1 MTEAVDKSLFRNKVL
16 RGRPVPAFGA
26 TSGTVPMMS
35 GQAEAAAQRLR
46 HQPVRPAVFSCILQC
61 VDLLALVLVGL
72 GAMLLVPTGLSEGLA
87 LPVAWAGGLLVVGSV
102 RALGGYRF
110 RRMSALGPG
119 LRAMW
124 AGIALGMVLLVGGL
138 WLGGELWQGGWLQ
151 PGVGKAIALWLM
163 LGNLVMVSA
172 RAAVWMRIRYLTK
185 TGGMEHRIVLVGGTE
200 ALAPLIREIERDKRR
215 GRRMCGFFD
224 ERKDRRSP
232 AVVAGHHKMGDL
244 DDLVAFVR
252 LAHIDTVIVAVPKI
266 SHRRLMEL
274 AAKLFVLP
282 VDIRVM
288 SDAEI
293 PEFARKKRS
302 KFGRFRMID
311 LYKRPIHGWD
321 AVRKRIFDVVLA
333 SMAIVAFAPV
343 MAAVAVAIRLDSP
356 GPVLFRQRRHGFNNR
371 PIEVLKFRSMYADR
385 ADPTAIRAVQRHD
398 DRVTEVGRFIRRTS
412 LDELP
417 QFFNVLRGDLSLVG
431 PRPHATAARTGDL
444 VYDAVTEAY
453 SARHKVRPG
462 VTGWAQISGWR
473 GEMDTPEKIR
483 ARVEHDLYY
492 IENWSLWFD
501 LKILAMTPFSLIATK
516 NAY

>member
-1 MTEAVDKSLFRNKVL
+1 MAETVDKSLFRNKAL
-16 RGRPVPAFGA
+16 RRRGVPSFGA
-26 TSGTVPMMS
+26 VAGSVPLMS
-35 GQAEAAAQRLR
+35 GQAEAQAQRLR
-46 HQPVRPAVFSCILQC
+46 HAPTRPAVFSCMLQS
-61 VDLLALVLVGL
+61 VDLLAMVVAGVFALRLIG
-72 GAMLLVPTGLSEGLA
+72 TGLSEGAVLLA
-87 LPVAWAGGLLVVGSV
+87 VWLGGLMVVASV

-110 RRMSALGPG
+110 RRMWAIGRG
-119 LRAMW
+119 LQAMW
-124 AGIALGMVLLVGGL
+124 GGIALGSAALACGL
-138 WLGGELWQGGWLQ
+138 WLGGWLE
-151 PGVGKAIALWLM
+151 PGLGRAMALWLG
-163 LGNLVMVSA
+163 LANLVMVSA
-172 RAAVWMRIRYLTK
+172 RVAAWLRIRTLTK
-185 TGGMEHRIVLVGGTE
+185 MGRMEHRIVLVGGTE
-200 ALAPLIREIERDKRR
+200 ALGPLIREIERDKRR

-224 ERKDRRSP
+224 ERKDQRSP
-232 AVVAGHHKMGDL
+232 AVVAGHHKMGDV

-252 LAHIDTVIVAVPKI
+252 LAHIDTVIVAIPEI

-288 SDAEI
+288 ADADI

-302 KFGRFRMID
+302 KFGKFRMID

-321 AVRKRIFDVVLA
+321 AVRKRVFDVVLA
-333 SMAIVAFAPV
+333 SAAIVVFGPV
-343 MAAVAVAIRLDSP
+343 MAAVALAIRLDSP

-371 PIEVLKFRSMYADR
+371 PIEVLKFRSMYTDR
-385 ADPTAIRAVQRHD
+385 ADPTAVKAVQRDD
-398 DRVTEVGRFIRRTS
+398 DRVTKVGRFIRRTS

-501 LKILAMTPFSLIATK
+501 LKILAMTPISLITTK

>member
-1 MTEAVDKSLFRNKVL
+1 MTS
-16 RGRPVPAFGA
+16 A
-26 TSGTVPMMS
+26 TRLLSAQA
-35 GQAEAAAQRLR
+35 QAEAQRLNR
-46 HQPVRPAVFSCILQC
+46 PAVRPALFSTLLQGG
-61 VDLLALVLVGL
+61 DLLVLVIAGMLVMALVPESLPQAHQHWLVFVGAVLVVTAIRTL
-72 GAMLLVPTGLSEGLA
+72 GA
-87 LPVAWAGGLLVVGSV
+87 
-102 RALGGYRF
+102 YRF
-110 RRMSALGPG
+110 RRMRALGPG
-119 LRAMW
+119 MGLMW
-124 AGIALGMVLLVGGL
+124 AGMALGFTALVAEVWAAGWAQAGL
-138 WLGGELWQGGWLQ
+138 
-151 PGVGKAIALWLM
+151 VRAMALWWGLAHIGM
-163 LGNLVMVSA
+163 CSA
-172 RAAVWMRIRYLTK
+172 RFVAWARIRTLTK
-185 TGGMEHRIVLVGGTE
+185 TGRMEHRIVVVGGTE
-200 ALAPLIREIERDKRR
+200 TLAPLIREIESEKKR
-215 GRRMCGFFD
+215 GRRLCGFFD
-224 ERKDRRSP
+224 ERLDPRSP
-232 AVVAGHHKMGDL
+232 MMVAGRHKMGDI

-252 LAHIDTVIVAVPKI
+252 MAHIDTVIVAIPKI

-282 VDIRVM
+282 VDIRVL
-288 SDAEI
+288 SDADI
-293 PEFARKKRS
+293 PGFARRKRS
-302 KFGRFRMID
+302 KFGKFRLID

-321 AVRKRIFDVVLA
+321 AARKRVFDVVV
-333 SMAIVAFAPV
+333 SMLAIVALAPV
-343 MAAVAVAIRLDSP
+343 MAAVALAIRLDSP

-371 PIEVLKFRSMYADR
+371 PINVLKFRSMYTDR
-385 ADPTAIRAVQRHD
+385 ADPSAVKAVQRND
-398 DRVTEVGRFIRRTS
+398 DRVTKVGRFIRRTS

-501 LKILAMTPFSLIATK
+501 LKILALTPISLITTK

>member
-1 MTEAVDKSLFRNKVL
+1 MTETVDRSLFRNEAL
-16 RGRPVPAFGA
+16 RRRAAAPFGA
-26 TSGTVPMMS
+26 VAGSFPLMS
-35 GQAEAAAQRLR
+35 GQAEAQAQRLR
-46 HQPVRPAVFSCILQC
+46 QAPMRPAVFSCMLQC
-61 VDLLALVLVGL
+61 ADLLIMVVAGVFALR
-72 GAMLLVPTGLSEGLA
+72 LLATGFSEDA
-87 LPVAWAGGLLVVGSV
+87 VLPVAWLGALLVVIAV
-102 RALGGYRF
+102 RLLGGYRF
-110 RRMSALGPG
+110 RRMRAIGPG
-119 LRAMW
+119 LGLMW
-124 AGIALGMVLLVGGL
+124 AGITLGMAVLVGGL
-138 WLGGELWQGGWLQ
+138 WLGGWLQ
-151 PGVGKAIALWLM
+151 PGSGRAIVLWLV
-163 LGNLVMVSA
+163 LANLVMVSA
-172 RAAVWMRIRYLTK
+172 RVATWLRIRILTK
-185 TGGMEHRIVLVGGTE
+185 TGRMEHRIVLVGGTE
-200 ALAPLIREIERDKRR
+200 TLAPLIREIERDKRR

-224 ERKDRRSP
+224 ERRDARSP
-232 AVVAGHHKMGDL
+232 AVVAGHHKMGGVE
-244 DDLVAFVR
+244 DLVAFVR
-252 LAHIDTVIVAVPKI
+252 LAHIDTVIVAIPAI

-274 AAKLFVLP
+274 VAKLFVLP

-288 SDAEI
+288 ADADI

-302 KFGRFRMID
+302 KFGKFRMID

-321 AVRKRIFDVVLA
+321 AVRKRVFDVVLA
-333 SMAIVAFAPV
+333 SLAIVAFAPV
-343 MAAVAVAIRLDSP
+343 MAAVALAIRLDSP

-371 PIEVLKFRSMYADR
+371 PIKVLKFRSMYADR
-385 ADPTAIRAVQRHD
+385 ADPTAVKAVRRDD
-398 DRVTEVGRFIRRTS
+398 DRVTKVGRFIRRTS

-501 LKILAMTPFSLIATK
+501 LKILAMTPISLITTK

>member
-1 MTEAVDKSLFRNKVL
+1 MTGVADKSLFRRRPTAGRKVL
-16 RGRPVPAFGA
+16 PFGA
-26 TSGTVPMMS
+26 LTAKTKLLS
-35 GQAEAAAQRLR
+35 GQAQAEAQRLS
-46 HQPVRPAVFSCILQC
+46 QPAVRPALFSCLLQC
-61 VDLLALVLVGL
+61 IDLLALVL
-72 GAMLLVPTGLSEGLA
+72 TGLLA
-87 LPVAWAGGLLVVGSV
+87 LRLLPALPATGLTGAPEVPVAWLGAIAVVFSV

-110 RRMSALGPG
+110 RRMRALGAG
-119 LRAMW
+119 LGRMW
-124 AGIALGMVLLVGGL
+124 AGMALGMAALALVL
-138 WLGGELWQGGWLQ
+138 WLGGWLQ
-151 PGVGKAIALWLM
+151 TGLGKALGLWVVM
-163 LGNLVMVSA
+163 ANLPLTSA
-172 RAAVWMRIRYLTK
+172 RALCWTRIRYLTK
-185 TGGMEHRIVLVGGTE
+185 TGRMEHRIVLVGGTE
-200 ALAPLIREIERDKRR
+200 SLAPLIREIEREKRR
-215 GRRMCGFFD
+215 GRRLCGFFD
-224 ERKDRRSP
+224 ERGKMRSP
-232 AVVAGHHKMGDL
+232 AVVAGQHKMGDI
-244 DDLVAFVR
+244 DDLMGFVR
-252 LAHIDTVIVAVPKI
+252 LAHIDTIIVAIPQI

-274 AAKLFVLP
+274 VAKLFVLP

-302 KFGRFRMID
+302 SIGTFRMID

-321 AVRKRIFDVVLA
+321 AVRKRVFDVVLSA
-333 SMAIVAFAPV
+333 LAIVTFAPV
-343 MAAVAVAIRLDSP
+343 MAAVALAIRLDSP

-371 PIEVLKFRSMYADR
+371 PIEVLKFRSMYTDR
-385 ADPTAIRAVQRHD
+385 ADPTAVKAVQRDD
-398 DRVTEVGRFIRRTS
+398 DRVTKVGRFIRRTS

-417 QFFNVLRGDLSLVG
+417 QFFNVLKGDLSLVG

-501 LKILAMTPFSLIATK
+501 LKILAMTPISLITTK